1 MSSDKISINKKLVWC
16 IASIAATGGLLF
28 GFDTGVISGALL
40 FLKQDFKL
48 SSGAQE
54 WVVSAVLLGC
64 IAGSAVSGSLVD
76 QLGRRRSI
84 IYTACIFAIGSI
96 WTAFAGN
103 VAALIAG
110 RIVVGLAIGVSSYA
124 VPLYISEISPPQYRG
139 ALVSLNQL
147 LLTIGIVV
155 SYIVDDLFANTSESW
170 RAMFFAGVIPAA
182 ILGVGMF
189 FLPETP
195 GWLAGK
201 GHDDEAKTILQRLMP
216 GLDTDTELNHLK
228 QATSL
233 NKKESQKQLLSAW
246 LRPAL
251 FVGVGIMFIQQATGI
266 NTVIYYAPTIFEMA
280 GFTSATTA
288 ITATV
293 SVGLVNVLMT
303 LVSIQLVDRI
313 GRKPL
318 LSGGLI
324 GMTISLSGLAL
335 GFEFE
340 AEMGA
345 ALKWMTITMLFIYIG
360 SFAISVG
367 PIAWLL
373 IAEIYPLQ
381 VRGLAMSF
389 ATLSNWVFN
398 FIVSITFL
406 TLVESLGKAGTFWL
420 YASIGMVGWLFCRLY
435 IPETKGVA
443 LDTIED
449 NLRRGVPTKHL
460 GQPNSESDSR

>member
-1 MSSDKISINKKLVWC
+1 MNSERIQANKLFIWF

-40 FLKQDFKL
+40 FLKQDFNL
-48 SSGAQE
+48 SSGLQE
-54 WVVSAVLLGC
+54 WVVSAVLIGC
-64 IAGSAVSGSLVD
+64 IAGAAISGRLVD
-76 QLGRRRSI
+76 QWGRRRSI
-84 IYTACIFAIGSI
+84 IGAACIFAIGSI
-96 WTAFAGN
+96 WTATAPDIST
-103 VAALIAG
+103 LIAG

-147 LLTIGIVV
+147 FLTIGIVA
-155 SYIVDDLFANTSESW
+155 SYLVDDLFANTSETW
-170 RAMFFAGVIPAA
+170 RGMFFAGLIPAM
-182 ILGVGMF
+182 ILGIGMF

-201 GHDDEAKTILQRLMP
+201 GHDHEAKDILQRLMP
-216 GLDTDTELNHLK
+216 GLDSNAELANLK
-228 QATSL
+228 QISSL
-233 NKKESQKQLLSAW
+233 DPTACRKQLGEAW

-251 FVGVGIMFIQQATGI
+251 WIGIGIMFVQQATGI

-293 SVGLVNVLMT
+293 GVGIVNVLMT
-303 LVSIQLVDRI
+303 VVSIQLVDRI

-318 LSGGLI
+318 LSVGLI
-324 GMTISLSGLAL
+324 GMTLSLGGLAL
-335 GFEFE
+335 GFQLE
-340 AEMGA
+340 AEVGDG
-345 ALKWMTITMLFIYIG
+345 LKWMTIAMLFVYIG

-367 PIAWLL
+367 PIAWLI

-381 VRGLAMSF
+381 VRGVAMSL
-389 ATLSNWVFN
+389 ATLSNWAFN
-398 FIVSITFL
+398 FAVSITFL
-406 TLVESLGKAGTFWL
+406 TLVEKLGKAGTFWL
-420 YASIGMVGWLFCRLY
+420 YSAIGVAGWIFCRLY

-443 LDTIED
+443 LETLEK
-449 NLRRGVPTKHL
+449 NLRRGVPTKDL
-460 GQPNSESDSR
+460 GQSA